1 MIAAPVEVLHHVTV
15 RRYVD
20 ARNVVLG
27 TDVGDAL
34 YGKLIERVERQLFH
48 FQLLTAAFHLVN
60 HALDTPGTLSFVLVP
75 LLGTVA
81 VVDEQPLTQILPL

>member
-15 RRYVD
+15 CRDVD

-34 YGKLIERVERQLFH
+34 HGKLIKRVERQLFH
-48 FQLLTAAFHLVN
+48 F
-60 HALDTPGTLSFVLVP
+60 
-75 LLGTVA
+75 
-81 VVDEQPLTQILPL
+81 